1 MDNSKFPPITKP
13 EDYQLIYHS
22 NTDGHIWVD
31 AKGRPIPL
39 TQLTGPIDAVDPA
52 HMWNSRVTKQGFHAV
67 PPISKGD
74 TANSTAITQQPP
86 PHTTPTS
93 PIQWASGSV
102 PDGVD
107 VTEGT
112 LAELRQ
118 NPNIPSSLL
127 NSALSQAAKKFTGI
141 TEYFT
146 PTKPDGKDS
155 NHKSDAKS
163 ETTAVEVG
171 HMTLPSPDPKTYSQK
186 DWKF

>member
-1 MDNSKFPPITKP
+1 MLKESQF
-13 EDYQLIYHS
+13 
-22 NTDGHIWVD
+22 
-31 AKGRPIPL
+31 PL
-39 TQLTGPIDAVDPA
+39 TQQLTGHIDVVDPA
-52 HMWNSRVTKQGFHAV
+52 HLWNSRVTKQGFHAV
-67 PPISKGD
+67 LPPISKGD

-93 PIQWASGSV
+93 PIQGASGSV

-118 NPNIPSSLL
+118 DPNITSNLL
-127 NSALSQAAKKFTGI
+127 NSAFSHAAKKITGI

-146 PTKPDGKDS
+146 PTKPDGKDG
-155 NHKSDAKS
+155 NHESDAKSETS

-171 HMTLPSPDPKTYSQK
+171 HMTLPSPNPKTYSQK
-186 DWKF
+186 DFEKLMEKLEEDYRYKFQVDKNNP

>member
-1 MDNSKFPPITKP
+1 MDNNKYPPITKP

-31 AKGRPIPL
+31 AKGKPIPL
-39 TQLTGPIDAVDPA
+39 TQQLTGHIDTVDPA
-52 HMWNSRVTKQGFHAV
+52 NLWNSRVTKQGFHAV

-93 PIQWASGSV
+93 PIQGASGSV

-118 NPNIPSSLL
+118 DLNIPSSLF
-127 NSALSQAAKKFTGI
+127 NSALSQAAKTIAGLL
-141 TEYFT
+141 T

-155 NHKSDAKS
+155 NHEADAKSETS

-171 HMTLPSPDPKTYSQK
+171 HMTFSSPYPKTYSQK
-186 DWKF
+186 D